1 MAFCLVWMR
10 QSTIWMSIQYR
21 SDFKGVY
28 LPDDKNEGISKSE
41 NSIFFLF
48 LSDKLYDRD

>member
-1 MAFCLVWMR
+1 MR

-41 NSIFFLF
+41 NSIFYF